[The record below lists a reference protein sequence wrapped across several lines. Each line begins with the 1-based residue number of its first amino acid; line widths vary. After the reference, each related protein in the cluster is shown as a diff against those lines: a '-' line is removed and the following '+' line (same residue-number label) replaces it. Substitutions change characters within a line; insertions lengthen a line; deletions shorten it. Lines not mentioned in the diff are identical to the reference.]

1 MRILIIE
8 DDRDAAQYLAKGL
21 RESGH
26 GAEVAED
33 GRDGLL
39 RAAVEPFDLL
49 IVDRMLPNLDGLSL
63 VQHLRKTGNTT
74 PVLFLSALGEVDD
87 RVKGLRAGGDDY
99 LAKPFAFAELL
110 ARVENLGRRRSQS
123 AATTQLKVADL
134 ELDLLSRKAT
144 RAGREIDLQPREFQ
158 LLETLMRHPGQV
170 MTRTMLLEQVWNYHF
185 DPQTNVIDVHISR
198 LRQKIDRGFDPPLIQ
213 TVRGSGYSV
222 RAPETAS

>member
-1 MRILIIE
+1 M
-8 DDRDAAQYLAKGL
+8 
-21 RESGH
+21 
-26 GAEVAED
+26 
-33 GRDGLL
+33 
-39 RAAVEPFDLL
+39 AAVEPFDLL

-63 VQHLRKTGNTT
+63 VQHLRKTGNIT

-123 AATTQLKVADL
+123 TATTQLKVADL

-198 LRQKIDRGFDPPLIQ
+198 LRQKIDRGFDPPLIH

-222 RAPETAS
+222 RAPETAA

>member
-39 RAAVEPFDLL
+39 MAAVEPFDLL

-123 AATTQLKVADL
+123 TATTQLRVADL

-198 LRQKIDRGFDPPLIQ
+198 LRQKIDRGFDPPLIH

-222 RAPETAS
+222 RAPETAA